1 MTTATQAAVETALA
15 AIRARA
21 PGAAPRLGIILGSGL
36 GGLADRVEDAV
47 VIPYADI
54 PGFPQSSVH
63 GHAGSLVLGR
73 LAGVEVAVFKG
84 RVHYYEGHGA
94 AIMAVPVRV
103 VKALGAE
110 TLLVTNAAGSLRPE
124 VGPGRLMLITDHIN
138 MMGASP
144 LIGPNEDTVGP
155 RFLPMAG
162 AYDAS
167 HCAALHE
174 TARRLGIDLSEGV
187 YLAVSGPCFETPAEI
202 RMFARMGADAVGM
215 STVPEVILARHCGLR
230 VAAVSAITNLGE
242 GLSDFPLSHDQTLQY
257 AGVAAS
263 DLSRLVLSFL
273 EGVYGA

>member
-1 MTTATQAAVETALA
+1 MSDAVQTALA
-15 AIRARA
+15 AIRARV
-21 PGAAPRLGIILGSGL
+21 PGAAPRAGIILGSGL
-36 GGLADRVEDAV
+36 GGLADRVEAAT

-54 PGFPQSSVH
+54 PGFPQSTVH
-63 GHAGSLVLGR
+63 GHAGSLVIGR

-84 RVHYYEGHGA
+84 RVHYYEGQGA
-94 AIMAVPVRV
+94 AVMAVPVRV
-103 VKALGAE
+103 VQALGAE

-138 MMGASP
+138 MLGTSP
-144 LIGPNEDTVGP
+144 LIGPNDDAVGP
-155 RFLPMAG
+155 RFLPMG
-162 AYDAS
+162 QAYDAD
-167 HCAALHE
+167 HLAAMRDCAR
-174 TARRLGIDLSEGV
+174 TLGIDLSEGV
-187 YLAVSGPCFETPAEI
+187 YLAVSGPAFETPAEI

-215 STVPEVILARHCGLR
+215 STVPEVLLARHCGLK

-242 GLSDFPLSHDQTLQY
+242 GLSEFPLSHDQTLQY